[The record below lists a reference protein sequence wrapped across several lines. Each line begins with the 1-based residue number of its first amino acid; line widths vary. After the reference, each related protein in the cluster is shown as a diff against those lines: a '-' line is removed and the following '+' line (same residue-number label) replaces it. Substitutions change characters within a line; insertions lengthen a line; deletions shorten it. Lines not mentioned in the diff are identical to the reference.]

1 MTIELILI
9 IAITSIVS
17 YKGFNDLFFFRKYDF
32 NIASIRSGEQIRM
45 FSSGF
50 LHVDFMHLF
59 FNMFVL
65 FMFSPVVI
73 QVMGGT
79 TFLIIYLA
87 SLLSGSLLS
96 LQMHKNDPNYR
107 AVGAS
112 GAVTGIVYAAI
123 LLNPNMELRFIFFP
137 FVPIKG
143 YVFGILYL
151 LYSIYGMKSKSDNI
165 GHSAHFGGAIGG
177 FVFTLIKFP
186 MIFTDSP
193 IIVLLIGL
201 PIIIL
206 FVLSKSG
213 KI

>member
-1 MTIELILI
+1 MAIELIFI
-9 IAITSIVS
+9 IVVTCIVS
-17 YKGFNDLFFFRKYDF
+17 YKGFKDLYFFRKYDF

-45 FSSGF
+45 FTYGF
-50 LHVDFMHLF
+50 LHVDFLHLF

-73 QVMGGT
+73 RDMGGT
-79 TFLIIYLA
+79 NFLVIYLA

-96 LQMHKNDPNYR
+96 LQMHKNEPHYR

-112 GAVTGIVYAAI
+112 GAVTGIVYASI
-123 LLNPNMELRFIFFP
+123 LLNPFMKMGLLFLPGLEINAYI
-137 FVPIKG
+137 
-143 YVFGILYL
+143 FGILYL

-177 FVFTLIKFP
+177 FAFTLIKFP
-186 MIFTDSP
+186 IIITEMPF
-193 IIVLLIGL
+193 IVLVLAL
-201 PIIIL
+201 PILIL
-206 FVLSKSG
+206 FILAKFG

>member
-1 MTIELILI
+1 MATELIII

-17 YKGFNDLFFFRKYDF
+17 YIGFNELNFFRKYDF
-32 NIASIRSGEQIRM
+32 NIASIRAGDQIRM
-45 FSSGF
+45 FTSGF

-59 FNMFVL
+59 FNLFVL
-65 FMFSPVVI
+65 FMFAPIVI
-73 QVMGGT
+73 NFMGGT
-79 TFLIIYLA
+79 TFIVIYLA

-96 LQMHKNDPNYR
+96 LQMHKNEPHYR

-123 LLNPNMELRFIFFP
+123 LLQPNMELRFIFFP
-137 FVPIKG
+137 FIPIKG
-143 YVFGILYL
+143 YIFGILYL

-177 FVFTLIKFP
+177 FTFTLIKFP
-186 MIFTDSP
+186 YLFTDMP
-193 IIVLLIGL
+193 YILILLAL
-201 PIIIL
+201 PILIL
-206 FVLSKSG
+206 FILIKSG

>member
-32 NIASIRSGEQIRM
+32 NIASIRSGDQIRM

-96 LQMHKNDPNYR
+96 LQMHKNEPNYR

-177 FVFTLIKFP
+177 FAFTLIKFP
-186 MIFTDSP
+186 ILFTDSP

-201 PIIIL
+201 PILIL